1 MDGTYKKEVMN
12 IKNIKNALS
21 LFEKHEIKRGEALNV
36 GNSSKAN
43 YHYDKIREITGFL
56 KRENALSDLS
66 IFLKHPNPY
75 VVLGAAVNLLPWDE
89 KKSLEVLKFIENNEK
104 GIISIEAEY
113 SIKEWEN
120 GNLKKYYTLQ

>member
-1 MDGTYKKEVMN
+1 MN
-12 IKNIKNALS
+12 IKNVKDALS
-21 LFEKHEIKRGEALNV
+21 LFEKHEIKRGEALNI

-43 YHYDKIREITGFL
+43 YHYDKIREIIGYL
-56 KRENALSDLS
+56 KREKALSDLS

-75 VVLGAAVNLLPWDE
+75 VTLGAAVNLLPWDE
-89 KKSLEVLKFIENNEK
+89 KTSLEVLKSIKNNER
-104 GIISIEAEY
+104 GIVSIEAEY